1 MSSPRYWEL
10 SVETPEEASEGLT
23 NFLWELGALG
33 VIEEASEGRA
43 PRLRAFF
50 PKTLF
55 ARALEQGVREYL
67 GGLVALGFRASG
79 EPAVV
84 ALAGEDWADAWRAHF
99 RPVPAGK
106 RLLIAPPWDRPPP
119 NGPVGITHE
128 PRRAFR
134 PGPHA
139 GNPGG

>member
-1 MSSPRYWEL
+1 MSSSRYWEL

-55 ARALEQGVREYL
+55 ARALEEGVREYL
-67 GGLVALGFRASG
+67 GGLAALGFRASG

-84 ALAGEDWADAWRAHF
+84 ALAGRA
-99 RPVPAGK
+99 R
-106 RLLIAPPWDRPPP
+106 
-119 NGPVGITHE
+119 
-128 PRRAFR
+128 
-134 PGPHA
+134 
-139 GNPGG
+139 